1 MFKNFSSQ
9 TKILSYIYHKQE
21 QDSPPPPNTQS
32 SNCYNFYLHEIYY
45 KNPDG

>member
-21 QDSPPPPNTQS
+21 QDSPPPQLPKVLTVTTS
-32 SNCYNFYLHEIYY
+32 TSMKFTTE
-45 KNPDG
+45 NPDG

>member
-9 TKILSYIYHKQE
+9 TKILSYTYHKQE
-21 QDSPPPPNTQS
+21 QDSPPPT

-45 KNPDG
+45 ENPDG